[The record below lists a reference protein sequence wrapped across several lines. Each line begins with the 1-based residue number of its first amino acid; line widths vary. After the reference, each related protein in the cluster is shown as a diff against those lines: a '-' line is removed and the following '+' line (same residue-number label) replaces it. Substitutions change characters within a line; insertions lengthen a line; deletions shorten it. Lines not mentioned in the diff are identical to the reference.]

1 MADVNVKGH
10 TGLLSVYDTTAYKPI
25 VCLTST
31 SMSSVLRLIEKVNY
45 CTQGETIRTIDGIDR
60 TVSFDA
66 EVMTVDS
73 SAEAPNASYA
83 ELLALQG
90 EEQTFKLEGRG
101 VAQYFKAV
109 ISDLSDTFPGEG
121 DATFSGT
128 LTINGDISETDP
140 EEEEEEEEE

>member
-1 MADVNVKGH
+1 MADSNVKGY
-10 TGLLSVYDTTAYKPI
+10 TGLLSVYDTAAYKPI

-66 EVMTVDS
+66 EVMTVDTP
-73 SAEAPNASYA
+73 ATKASYA
-83 ELLALQG
+83 ELLGLQ
-90 EEQTFKLEGRG
+90 EAEQTFKLEGRG
-101 VAQYFKAV
+101 TLQYFNAV

-128 LTINGDISETDP
+128 LTINGDISSSDP
-140 EEEEEEEEE
+140 KAGAGS

>member
-1 MADVNVKGH
+1 MADANVKGH

-31 SMSSVLRLIEKVNY
+31 SMSSVLRLIDKVNY

-66 EVMTVDS
+66 EVMTVDTP
-73 SAEAPNASYA
+73 ATNASYA
-83 ELLALQG
+83 ELLGLQS

-101 VAQYFKAV
+101 TLKYFNAV

-128 LTINGDISETDP
+128 LTINGDISSSDP
-140 EEEEEEEEE
+140 KAGAGS

>member
-10 TGLLSVYDTTAYKPI
+10 TGLLSVKDTAAYKPI

-45 CTQGETIRTIDGIDR
+45 CTKGKTIRTIDGIDR

-66 EVMTVDS
+66 EVITVDS
-73 SAEAPNASYA
+73 SAKAPNASYA

-101 VAQYFKAV
+101 SAQYFKAV

-128 LTINGDISETDP
+128 LTINGDISETEP
-140 EEEEEEEEE
+140 VEEEE

>member
-1 MADVNVKGH
+1 MANTNVKGH
-10 TGLLSVYDTTAYKPI
+10 TGLLSVYVTPAYKPI

-45 CTQGETIRTIDGIDR
+45 CTAGETVQTIDGIDR

-66 EVMTVDS
+66 EVMTLDGTTD
-73 SAEAPNASYA
+73 ASLS
-83 ELLALQG
+83 EIMVLQG

-101 VAQYFKAV
+101 SSPQYFAAV
-109 ISDLSDTFPGEG
+109 ISNLDDSYAAGE

-128 LTINGDISETDP
+128 LTINGDIVTSDP
-140 EEEEEEEEE
+140 KSGG

>member
-10 TGLLSVYDTTAYKPI
+10 TGLLSVYDTAAYKPT

-45 CTQGETIRTIDGIDR
+45 CTQGATVRTIDGIDR

-66 EVMTVDS
+66 EVMDVDVS
-73 SAEAPNASYA
+73 GDNVSYA

-101 VAQYFKAV
+101 VPQFFKAV
-109 ISDLSDTFPGEG
+109 ISDLNDTFPGEG

-140 EEEEEEEEE
+140 NGTP

>member
-1 MADVNVKGH
+1 MADSNVKGH

-45 CTQGETIRTIDGIDR
+45 CTQGKTVRTIDGIDR

-66 EVMTVDS
+66 EVMDVDTP
-73 SAEAPNASYA
+73 ATNASYA

-101 VAQYFKAV
+101 ELKYFSAV

-128 LTINGDISETDP
+128 LTINGDISATDP
-140 EEEEEEEEE
+140 KAGSGD

>member
-1 MADVNVKGH
+1 MPDVNVKGH
-10 TGLLSVYDTTAYKPI
+10 TGLLSVYDTAAYKPI

-45 CTQGETIRTIDGIDR
+45 CTQGETVRAIDGIDR

-66 EVMTVDS
+66 EVMTVDA
-73 SAEAPNASYA
+73 AEDNASYA

-101 VAQYFKAV
+101 TEQYFKAV

-128 LTINGDISETDP
+128 LTINGDILETDP
-140 EEEEEEEEE
+140 EE

>member
-10 TGLLSVYDTTAYKPI
+10 TGLLSVYDTAAYKPI

-31 SMSSVLRLIEKVNY
+31 SMSSVLRLIDKVNY

-66 EVMTVDS
+66 EVMTVD
-73 SAEAPNASYA
+73 AVGGTANASYA
-83 ELLALQG
+83 ELLGLQG

-101 VAQYFKAV
+101 DAQYFSAV

-128 LTINGDISETDP
+128 LTINGNISETDP
-140 EEEEEEEEE
+140 ED

>member
-66 EVMTVDS
+66 EVMTVDGS
-73 SAEAPNASYA
+73 THASYA
-83 ELLALQG
+83 ELLELQG
-90 EEQTFKLEGRG
+90 AEQTFKLEGRG
-101 VAQYFKAV
+101 AAAKYFTAV

-128 LTINGDISETDP
+128 LTINGDISATDP
-140 EEEEEEEEE
+140 NGTP

>member
-10 TGLLSVYDTTAYKPI
+10 TGLLSVYDTAAYKPI

-45 CTQGETIRTIDGIDR
+45 CTQGKTVRAIDGIDR

-66 EVMTVDS
+66 EVMTIDAQ
-73 SAEAPNASYA
+73 AESVNASYA

-90 EEQTFKLEGRG
+90 EEQTFKLDGRG
-101 VAQYFKAV
+101 VSQYFNAV

-128 LTINGDISETDP
+128 LTINGDISDTEPTP
-140 EEEEEEEEE
+140 EV

>member
-1 MADVNVKGH
+1 MADINVKGY
-10 TGLLSVYDTTAYKPI
+10 TGLLSVYDTAAYKPI

-45 CTQGETIRTIDGIDR
+45 CTQGETVKTIDGIDR

-66 EVMTVDS
+66 EVMTIGTP
-73 SAEAPNASYA
+73 ATNASYA

-90 EEQTFKLEGRG
+90 AEQTFKLEGRG
-101 VAQYFKAV
+101 TLQYFKAV

-128 LTINGDISETDP
+128 LTINGDISATDP
-140 EEEEEEEEE
+140 KAAAGG

>member
-10 TGLLSVYDTTAYKPI
+10 TGLLSVYDTAAYKPI

-31 SMSSVLRLIEKVNY
+31 SMSSVLRLIDKVNY

-66 EVMTVDS
+66 EVMTVDV
-73 SAEAPNASYA
+73 ADDNASYA
-83 ELLALQG
+83 ELLTLQG

-101 VAQYFKAV
+101 TEQYFSAV

-140 EEEEEEEEE
+140 ED

>member
-45 CTQGETIRTIDGIDR
+45 CTQGKTIRTIDGIDR

-66 EVMTVDS
+66 EVMTVDV
-73 SAEAPNASYA
+73 AAIHASYA
-83 ELLALQG
+83 ELLELQG
-90 EEQTFKLEGRG
+90 AEQTFKLEGRG
-101 VAQYFKAV
+101 VAQYFSAV

-140 EEEEEEEEE
+140 KIVIP

>member
-1 MADVNVKGH
+1 MADSNVKGH
-10 TGLLSVYDTTAYKPI
+10 TGLLSVYDTAAYKPI

-45 CTQGETIRTIDGIDR
+45 CTQGVTVKTIDGIDR

-66 EVMTVDS
+66 EVMDVDS
-73 SAEAPNASYA
+73 TAQAKNASYA

-90 EEQTFKLEGRG
+90 AEQTFKLEGRG
-101 VAQYFKAV
+101 TLKYFKAV
-109 ISDLSDTFPGEG
+109 ISDLNDTFPGEG

-128 LTINGDISETDP
+128 LTINGDISSSDP
-140 EEEEEEEEE
+140 KAASGS

>member
-1 MADVNVKGH
+1 MTDVNVKGH
-10 TGLLSVYDTTAYKPI
+10 TGLLSVYDTAAYKPI

-45 CTQGETIRTIDGIDR
+45 CTQGETIKTIDGIDR

-66 EVMTVDS
+66 EVMDVDS
-73 SAEAPNASYA
+73 TAGAPNASYA

-101 VAQYFKAV
+101 EEQYFKAV

-128 LTINGDISETDP
+128 LTINGDISATDP
-140 EEEEEEEEE
+140 ET

>member
-10 TGLLSVYDTTAYKPI
+10 TGLLSVYDSAAYKPI

-66 EVMTVDS
+66 EVMTIDTP
-73 SAEAPNASYA
+73 ANNASYA
-83 ELLALQG
+83 ELLGLQG
-90 EEQTFKLEGRG
+90 AEQTFKLEGRG
-101 VAQYFKAV
+101 TLKYFNAV

-128 LTINGDISETDP
+128 LTINGDISATDP
-140 EEEEEEEEE
+140 KAAAGG

>member
-1 MADVNVKGH
+1 MADSNVKGH
-10 TGLLSVYDTTAYKPI
+10 TGLLSVYDSAAYKPI

-66 EVMTVDS
+66 EVMTVD
-73 SAEAPNASYA
+73 AVGGTANASYA
-83 ELLALQG
+83 ELLGLQG
-90 EEQTFKLEGRG
+90 AEQTFKLEGRSTEK
-101 VAQYFKAV
+101 YFSAV
-109 ISDLSDTFPGEG
+109 ISDLSDTFPAEG

-128 LTINGDISETDP
+128 LTINGDISSSDP
-140 EEEEEEEEE
+140 KAGSGS

>member
-1 MADVNVKGH
+1 MANTNVKGH
-10 TGLLSVYDTTAYKPI
+10 TGLLSVYDTAAYKPI

-45 CTQGETIRTIDGIDR
+45 CTEGETVQSIDGVDR
-60 TVSFDA
+60 TVNFDA
-66 EVMTVDS
+66 EVMTIGTPGG
-73 SAEAPNASYA
+73 EASYA
-83 ELLALQG
+83 ELLALQE

-101 VAQYFKAV
+101 SAQYFNAV
-109 ISDLSDTFPGEG
+109 ISNLDDTFQAGE

-140 EEEEEEEEE
+140 KVTTP

>member
-66 EVMTVDS
+66 EVMTVDGTS
-73 SAEAPNASYA
+73 NASYA

-90 EEQTFKLEGRG
+90 VEQTFKLEGRG
-101 VAQYFKAV
+101 DAQYFDAV

-128 LTINGDISETDP
+128 LTINGDISATDP
-140 EEEEEEEEE
+140 NGTP

>member
-10 TGLLSVYDTTAYKPI
+10 TGILSVYDTAAYKPI

-31 SMSSVLRLIEKVNY
+31 SMSSVLRLIDKVNY
-45 CTQGETIRTIDGIDR
+45 CTEGETIRTIDGIDR

-66 EVMTVDS
+66 EVMTIGT
-73 SAEAPNASYA
+73 PTTNASYA
-83 ELLALQG
+83 ELLDLQG
-90 EEQTFKLEGRG
+90 QEQTFKLEGRG
-101 VAQYFKAV
+101 DAQYFKAV

-140 EEEEEEEEE
+140 KSGS

>member
-10 TGLLSVYDTTAYKPI
+10 TGLLSVYDTAAYKPI

-45 CTQGETIRTIDGIDR
+45 CTQGETIKTIDGIDR

-66 EVMTVDS
+66 EVMDVDS
-73 SAEAPNASYA
+73 TAGAPNASYA

-101 VAQYFKAV
+101 DAQYFSAV

-140 EEEEEEEEE
+140 EE

>member
-10 TGLLSVYDTTAYKPI
+10 TGLLSVYDTAAYKPI

-45 CTQGETIRTIDGIDR
+45 CTQGKTVRTIDGIDR

-66 EVMTVDS
+66 EVMDVDTP
-73 SAEAPNASYA
+73 ATNASYA
-83 ELLALQG
+83 ELLELQG
-90 EEQTFKLEGRG
+90 AEQTFKLEGRG
-101 VAQYFKAV
+101 AAAKYFTAV

-140 EEEEEEEEE
+140 NGTP

>member
-31 SMSSVLRLIEKVNY
+31 SMSSVLRMIEKVNY
-45 CTQGETIRTIDGIDR
+45 CTQGETVRTIDGTDR

-66 EVMTVDS
+66 EVMTVDD
-73 SAEAPNASYA
+73 AATNASYA
-83 ELLALQG
+83 ELLALQD

-101 VAQYFKAV
+101 TEQYFKAL

-128 LTINGDISETDP
+128 LTINGDISATDP
-140 EEEEEEEEE
+140 ED

>member
-1 MADVNVKGH
+1 MANTNVKGH
-10 TGLLSVYDTTAYKPI
+10 TGLLSVYVTSAYKPI

-45 CTQGETIRTIDGIDR
+45 CTAGETVQTIDGIDR

-66 EVMTVDS
+66 EVMTIGGTSD
-73 SAEAPNASYA
+73 ASLS
-83 ELLALQG
+83 EIMALQG

-101 VAQYFKAV
+101 SAPQYFAAV
-109 ISDLSDTFPGEG
+109 ISNLDDSYAAGE

-128 LTINGDISETDP
+128 LTINGDIVTSDP
-140 EEEEEEEEE
+140 KAGG

>member
-1 MADVNVKGH
+1 MADSNVKGH

-60 TVSFDA
+60 TFTFDA
-66 EVMTVDS
+66 EVMTVDV
-73 SAEAPNASYA
+73 AATNASYA

-90 EEQTFKLEGRG
+90 VEQTFKLAGRG
-101 VAQYFKAV
+101 ATAQYFKAV
-109 ISDLSDTFPGEG
+109 ISDLSDTFPSEG

-128 LTINGDISETDP
+128 LTINGDIEDTDP
-140 EEEEEEEEE
+140 KSGS

>member
-45 CTQGETIRTIDGIDR
+45 CTQGETVRTIDGIDR

-66 EVMTVDS
+66 EVMTVDV
-73 SAEAPNASYA
+73 AATNASYA
-83 ELLALQG
+83 ELLELQG
-90 EEQTFKLEGRG
+90 AEQTFKLEGRG
-101 VAQYFKAV
+101 TLKYFKAV
-109 ISDLSDTFPGEG
+109 ISDLSDTFPAEG

-140 EEEEEEEEE
+140 KIVIP

>member
-1 MADVNVKGH
+1 MANTNVKGH
-10 TGLLSVYDTTAYKPI
+10 TGLLSVYVTSAYKPI

-45 CTQGETIRTIDGIDR
+45 CTEGETVQTIDGIDR

-66 EVMTVDS
+66 EVMTIGGTSD
-73 SAEAPNASYA
+73 ASLS
-83 ELLALQG
+83 EIMALQG

-101 VAQYFKAV
+101 SAPQYFAAV
-109 ISDLSDTFPGEG
+109 ISNLDDSYAAGE

-128 LTINGDISETDP
+128 LTINGDIVTSDP
-140 EEEEEEEEE
+140 KAGG

>member
-1 MADVNVKGH
+1 MADVNVNVKGH

-45 CTQGETIRTIDGIDR
+45 CTQGETIKTIDGIDR

-66 EVMTVDS
+66 EVMTVDGTS
-73 SAEAPNASYA
+73 NASYA
-83 ELLALQG
+83 ELLALQ
-90 EEQTFKLEGRG
+90 EVEQTFKLEGRG

-140 EEEEEEEEE
+140 EATP

>member
-1 MADVNVKGH
+1 MPDVNVKGH

-45 CTQGETIRTIDGIDR
+45 CTQGETIKTIDGIDR

-66 EVMTVDS
+66 EVMTVDVG
-73 SAEAPNASYA
+73 ATNASYA

-101 VAQYFKAV
+101 VAQYFNAV
-109 ISDLSDTFPGEG
+109 ISDLSDTFPAEG

-128 LTINGDISETDP
+128 LTINGDISSSDP
-140 EEEEEEEEE
+140 KAATGG

>member
-1 MADVNVKGH
+1 MADVNVKGY
-10 TGLLSVYDTTAYKPI
+10 TGLLSVYNTTAYKPI

-45 CTQGETIRTIDGIDR
+45 CTQGQTIKTIDGIDR

-66 EVMTVDS
+66 EVMTIGTP
-73 SAEAPNASYA
+73 ATNASYA
-83 ELLALQG
+83 ELLGLQDQ
-90 EEQTFKLEGRG
+90 EQTFKLEGRG
-101 VAQYFKAV
+101 DTKYFNAV

-128 LTINGDISETDP
+128 LTINGDTSETDP
-140 EEEEEEEEE
+140 KSGS

>member
-10 TGLLSVYDTTAYKPI
+10 TGLLSVKDTAAYKPI

-45 CTQGETIRTIDGIDR
+45 CTEGKTVRAIDGIDR

-66 EVMTVDS
+66 EVMTIGTPAD
-73 SAEAPNASYA
+73 NASYA

-101 VAQYFKAV
+101 TEQYFKAV

-128 LTINGDISETDP
+128 LTINGDISDTEP
-140 EEEEEEEEE
+140 VEEP